1 VIEFP
6 PVAELLPHAGPMRLV
21 ERVLSH
27 ADDETQ
33 CRVDPA
39 ASALF
44 RDAAGRIP
52 AWVGIEYM
60 AQCAAVHGGLVARAR
75 GERPVAGLFLGSRS
89 VHFRCDAFEPGAPLV
104 VVARHVAGRS
114 RTLAFACTVRGGDG
128 EPLVEGRL
136 HVLPAPDGAAPPGGG
151 SAP

>member
-1 VIEFP
+1 MIEFP

-60 AQCAAVHGGLVARAR
+60 AQCAAVHGGLLARAR
-75 GERPVAGLFLGSRS
+75 GERPAPGLLLGSRS
-89 VHFRCDAFEPGAPLV
+89 VSFGCDAFEPGVPLV

-114 RTLAFACTVRGGDG
+114 RTLAFACAVESADG

-136 HVLPAPDGAAPPGGG
+136 HVLASPDAATPIGDGAP
-151 SAP
+151 